1 MKPEL
6 GQHVSAGGTSRRIES
21 EIDADDFALRGN
33 GDASAVE
40 SERLPVQSRSGIPNS
55 PAEFVRGS
63 GSGMKKKIVISV
75 AASLVLICG
84 GVGGYQLWQ
93 KSTLSNAASAR
104 QAPPAVT
111 VSTVKAKSQSIDDVL
126 VVTGSVSAWDPLELG
141 SEVSGLRIVK
151 VNVEEG
157 DTVKKGQVLAL
168 LNSSLLEAQLAEAK
182 ARLTSSEATLKKS
195 MQPNRPEDIE
205 QLHDALD
212 QANATIKQE
221 QALEKEARAMLADA
235 ELNEHRFV
243 ELAKA
248 GAAAAS
254 EADAKRLVAET
265 ARQEIL
271 NHRAKMES
279 AQSAAEQARQ
289 KLMEATRGG
298 RQEDIDISKAV
309 IAQTQ
314 AQIQELAVQI
324 SQTAIRSPDDGVIS
338 KRDAHIGSI
347 ASTGTP
353 LFSIIRLNRL
363 ELRAQV
369 SDQDLTK
376 FKVGQHVRVT
386 TTEDQDSS
394 AIGTVWLVSPQVD
407 PLSRLGTVRVE
418 LPPNAGLKPGMFV
431 RGEVKLA
438 QRQAVTVPVN
448 CVQTR
453 NGESFVFTLD
463 GDRVVSTPV
472 KIGMQGDNYIEIK
485 DGLKAGQ
492 EIVAKGARFL
502 SDRDVVRV
510 SQ

>member
-376 FKVGQHVRVT
+376 FKVGQHV
-386 TTEDQDSS
+386 
-394 AIGTVWLVSPQVD
+394 
-407 PLSRLGTVRVE
+407 
-418 LPPNAGLKPGMFV
+418 
-431 RGEVKLA
+431 
-438 QRQAVTVPVN
+438 
-448 CVQTR
+448 
-453 NGESFVFTLD
+453 
-463 GDRVVSTPV
+463 
-472 KIGMQGDNYIEIK
+472 
-485 DGLKAGQ
+485 
-492 EIVAKGARFL
+492 
-502 SDRDVVRV
+502 
-510 SQ
+510 